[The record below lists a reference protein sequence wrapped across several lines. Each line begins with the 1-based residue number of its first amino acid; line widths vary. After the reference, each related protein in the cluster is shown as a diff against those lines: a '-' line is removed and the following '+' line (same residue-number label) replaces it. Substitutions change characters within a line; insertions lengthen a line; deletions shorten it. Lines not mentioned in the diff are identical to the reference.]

1 MAGSI
6 GGRIAGAVAGEAAGL
21 AAASAIGAAAGPVG
35 WVIDAAMS
43 IGFGIAAIVEA
54 VKKHSAQKQ
63 FDHNVDP
70 TLEQF
75 GIPKAH

>member
-1 MAGSI
+1 
-6 GGRIAGAVAGEAAGL
+6 VAGEAAGF
-21 AAASAIGAAAGPVG
+21 AVASAVGAVVPVAG
-35 WVIDAAMS
+35 WFIDLALG
-43 IGFGIAAIVEA
+43 IGFGIKAIVDA
-54 VKKHSAQKQ
+54 VNKQKKQDT